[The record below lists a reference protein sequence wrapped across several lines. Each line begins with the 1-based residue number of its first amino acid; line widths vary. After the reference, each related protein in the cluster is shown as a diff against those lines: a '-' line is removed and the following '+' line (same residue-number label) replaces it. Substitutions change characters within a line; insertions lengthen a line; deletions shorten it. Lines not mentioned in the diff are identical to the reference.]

1 MTEKKT
7 TIELKKLNKKFGDV
21 IAVNDVSLKISEND
35 FFTILG
41 PSGCGKSTILRL
53 IAGLEVQDSGAV
65 IINNQGL

>member
-7 TIELKKLNKKFGDV
+7 TIELKKLTKKFGDI

-41 PSGCGKSTILRL
+41 PSGCRSSIL
-53 IAGLEVQDSGAV
+53 I
-65 IINNQGL
+65 

>member
-7 TIELKKLNKKFGDV
+7 TIELKKLTKKFGDI

-41 PSGCGKSTILRL
+41 PSGCGKSTIL
-53 IAGLEVQDSGAV
+53 
-65 IINNQGL
+65 